1 MEKNVTKVFGIK
13 ILKSGHKDIRRLKR
27 NEEEPSIH
35 GHKMW
40 GSSFML
46 MDFFKHN
53 PPPKKS
59 RVLELGAGWGQTSI
73 YLAKKHKAKVT
84 ATDAD
89 PAVFKY
95 LDLFAEHNDVSVKTK
110 VAKFEKL
117 TKKELSKYDIIVGG
131 DICFWDE
138 LGDILYKLIKR
149 AIDAGVKQIVIA
161 DPQRSPFNDL
171 AERCVKD
178 FHAELLDW
186 DVDKPKRFTGSI
198 LLIENA

>member
-1 MEKNVTKVFGIK
+1 MEKNTAKVFGVK
-13 ILKSGHKDIRRLKR
+13 ILKSSHKDVRRLKR
-27 NEEEPSIH
+27 SEDEPSIH

-40 GSSFML
+40 GSSFLL

-53 PPPKKS
+53 PPKKGA

-73 YLAKKHKAKVT
+73 YMAKKHKCKVT

-95 LDLFAEHNDVSVKTK
+95 LDLLAEHNGVKVKTK

-117 TKKELSKYDIIVGG
+117 TTKELSKYDIVMGG

-138 LGDILYKLIKR
+138 LADIHYKLIKR
-149 AIDAGVKQIVIA
+149 CIKAGVKQFVLA
-161 DPQRSPFNDL
+161 DPERSPFNEL
-171 AERCVKD
+171 AERCVED

-186 DVDKPKRFTGSI
+186 DVDKPKRATGSI
-198 LLIENA
+198 LLLENA